1 MLYKCL
7 HDYYAVII
15 CKKDVLKFLKLGEGV
30 KELSRWDRQSKKQDL
45 RFMATTE
52 VFHKPAGVRSSSKI
66 TDSFVAS
73 FPGLP
78 HIITFSIHGTFETNS
93 ASLGNLSKSGKGFSG
108 VHRFSA
114 TNSRAACS
122 LDIYCTLQSDRNKA
136 FFSFPVWVCESRV
149 HESSLHF
156 TLGWSNYRYRYAS
169 TLPTKRIWL
178 WISYYY
184 PWFGTGNVMFPWKG
198 GGGIENI

>member
-78 HIITFSIHGTFETNS
+78 HIIAFNSVYTHGTFETNS
-93 ASLGNLSKSGKGFSG
+93 ASLGHLSRSGKGFSG

-114 TNSRAACS
+114 TIAVR
-122 LDIYCTLQSDRNKA
+122 LY
-136 FFSFPVWVCESRV
+136 
-149 HESSLHF
+149 SSLGTRRMQDIVGRAWGKSH
-156 TLGWSNYRYRYAS
+156 RCACAE
-169 TLPTKRIWL
+169 RIL
-178 WISYYY
+178 R
-184 PWFGTGNVMFPWKG
+184 
-198 GGGIENI
+198 